1 MFQLSVVDHIRLSF
15 GHVVFG
21 YRAHSRAASRLALRA
36 WQLRVVLV
44 ILTGASTAAAL
55 IALNGD
61 RRFQIAAAAMAG
73 AVFALYALSAAMN
86 LDARAYAHRACAAR
100 LWAVCEK
107 YRSLLAEA
115 HDGLIDVPAVTE
127 RRDGLQREVQAVYDH
142 GLPAD
147 RDAYQIAGQ
156 AISESGEWLSDQAL
170 DQFLP
175 RSLRQAKA

>member
-21 YRAHSRAASRLALRA
+21 YRAHSRAAGRLALRA
-36 WQLRVVLV
+36 WQLRVTLM
-44 ILTGASTAAAL
+44 ILTGASTASAV
-55 IALNGD
+55 IALYGD
-61 RRFQIAAAAMAG
+61 RRFQIAAAVIAG
-73 AVFALYALSAAMN
+73 VAFALYATSAALD

-100 LWAVCEK
+100 LWAVCER
-107 YRSLLAEA
+107 YRALLAEA
-115 HDGLIDVPAVTE
+115 HDGLLDIAAVTE
-127 RRDGLQREVQAVYDH
+127 KRDALQRDVQAVYEH
-142 GLPAD
+142 GLPVD

-156 AISESGEWLSDQAL
+156 AVSDSGAWLSDQAL